1 MIDMTPS
8 LTLVVVIGVLVASGV
23 YLLLERSLSR
33 VLLGVL
39 MLGNGVNLLFMVA
52 SGRAGKAPIIGSA
65 EPSEMS
71 DPLPQAM
78 VLTAIVIAL
87 GMVGFVMS
95 MAYRS
100 WQLNGHD
107 EVQDDLED
115 RRVARKAAAN
125 APAYEDADS
134 ADSGETLDEDAAAT
148 RDETIHDD
156 EEHAVPAAPSDAAA
170 RRDTPAGGDA

>member
-8 LTLVVVIGVLVASGV
+8 LALVVVIGVLVASGV

-78 VLTAIVIAL
+78 ALTAIVITFGVTTFLLAL
-87 GMVGFVMS
+87 
-95 MAYRS
+95 AYRV
-100 WQLNGHD
+100 WLGDEND
-107 EVQDDLED
+107 EVPDDLED
-115 RRVARKAAAN
+115 RRIRRLKE
-125 APAYEDADS
+125 PEDS
-134 ADSGETLDEDAAAT
+134 S
-148 RDETIHDD
+148 
-156 EEHAVPAAPSDAAA
+156 
-170 RRDTPAGGDA
+170 